1 MKRALGGLLLIALL
15 GLMLSFVLGPFVWQ
29 VITALKQPAQ
39 LAQLP
44 PLLPEPPT
52 GQNFATVFSAPGFL
66 RAGWNSVLVAVLTV
80 LGISA
85 FAVAAPAAAANS
97 AEVSAVVA
105 AHGGGGRYG
114 EAVLAA
120 AADML
125 GLTVEELQTQLRA
138 GESLADLA
146 DEAGVAVEDLLAAMD
161 EAATEAA
168 REAIEQAVTD
178 GDLTREHADWLL
190 EGLDNGYWGPGSGG
204 RGFGFGGPGGFGGP
218 RGGGLFNAPVD
229 DVPSADSTGGRP
241 GSPTPVG
248 GASLS
253 TKCTST

>member
-1 MKRALGGLLLIALL
+1 MSRFWRGISVG
-15 GLMLSFVLGPFVWQ
+15 
-29 VITALKQPAQ
+29 
-39 LAQLP
+39 
-44 PLLPEPPT
+44 
-52 GQNFATVFSAPGFL
+52 TV
-66 RAGWNSVLVAVLTV
+66 VAVLTV

-85 FAVAAPAAAANS
+85 FAVAAPAAAAGS
-97 AEVSAVVA
+97 ASVSAAVA

-114 EAVLAA
+114 EAALAA

-146 DEAGVAVEDLLAAMD
+146 DEAGVDVEELLAAMD
-161 EAATEAA
+161 AAATDAA

-204 RGFGFGGPGGFGGP
+204 RGFGFGGRGP
-218 RGGGLFNAPVD
+218 RGGGFFNAPVD
-229 DVPSADSTGGRP
+229 EVPSADGTD
-241 GSPTPVG
+241 
-248 GASLS
+248 A
-253 TKCTST
+253 